1 MKVFRRFK
9 TVVIVAAAAA
19 LVAIPSPALGGT
31 AVSGRVTPNSRL
43 TSDKA
48 VLRGHDTPGVAVDP
62 NNPNHIVLIE
72 EDYLAG
78 QCDFHTSF
86 DGGHTW
92 TDGVLTV
99 PSDFANPPCRTYD
112 SGGYAHFNQSVVFG
126 SGQNVYTV
134 FASHRGLQE
143 RPESHVVQGEGDS
156 IIMNHSSDGGKTW
169 STGVVAIQGGPGPQ
183 PYVIRPGIAVVPN
196 ASGDKLYVTAWS
208 VFVTSGGASGG
219 GGDRQLIT
227 SASTDGGKTWSA
239 PVFASATGEHVREDS
254 PPVVGPDGAIY
265 VAWRN
270 RDDPSTAPHPIVVAK
285 STDGGQTWT
294 ETPVAQVIPTP
305 TGASGSTGYPRIA
318 IDPKSN
324 TVYVTYRN
332 FNSSNV
338 LSVYVSHSTDQN
350 KTWSTPVQVNDD
362 TVNVQHIGNEISV
375 APNGR
380 VDVAWLDYR
389 SAYPTATQLKATSE
403 GNIFYASS
411 SDGGNTFSASRRITD
426 RSINLDDGLNG
437 RNGSFTWWTPV
448 MAELGNNSVLFAW
461 SDSRLG
467 SVDNDNNDIE
477 LATLQLNSSAPPAV
491 SSLPSTNLS
500 NESVAAS
507 QLAYPAGEERIGSTA
522 FSKLVI
528 APENDPASA
537 MAGAVLARANF
548 GPLLLSP
555 ATGLTKDLKDE
566 ISRLRPSAIYLVG
579 STVALSSMVE
589 TQLAG
594 IGFKSVTRIQ
604 QPTAAAMAAAVAN
617 AMDARTTSDMSQG
630 VASAPAAVLV
640 NPAAPDAAAGV
651 SLAAAMRY
659 PLLYTAANSLP
670 SDTTS
675 ALQSLD
681 IPKVYVVG
689 STTSI
694 SDSVE
699 GQLPGAVRITGA
711 DVEATSMA
719 VASTEAKLNVP
730 FNVAY
735 VADSNRP
742 ADAALAASTAARVG
756 ALVALV
762 PHADAGQAQTA
773 IASLHLGALDE
784 VIQVHSKTSSTTN
797 VGVIVLFIVLG
808 LVGLLLLLAS
818 VAMRRRSREPQADVA
833 VAEPVAV

>member
-9 TVVIVAAAAA
+9 TVLVVGSAAA
-19 LVAIPSPALGGT
+19 LVALAGPAMGGT
-31 AVSGRVTPNSRL
+31 QVSGRVTPNSRL
-43 TSDKA
+43 TSDRS
-48 VLRGHDTPGVAVDP
+48 VLRGHDTPGIAVDP
-62 NNPNHIVLIE
+62 NDPNHIVLIE
-72 EDYLAG
+72 EDYIAG
-78 QCDFHTSF
+78 QCDYHTSF
-86 DGGHTW
+86 DGGRTW

-134 FASHRGLQE
+134 FASHRGAQE
-143 RPESHVVQGEGDS
+143 RPEIKVVQGEGDS
-156 IIMNHSSDGGKTW
+156 VIMNHSTDGGKTW

-196 ASGDKLYVTAWS
+196 PNGDKLYVTAWS

-239 PVFASATGEHVREDS
+239 PVFASAQGEHVREDS
-254 PPVVGPDGAIY
+254 PPVVGPDGAVY

-305 TGASGSTGYPRIA
+305 TGASGSSGYPRIA

-332 FNSSNV
+332 FNASNV
-338 LSVYVSHSTDQN
+338 LSVYVSHSNDQN
-350 KTWSTPVQVNDD
+350 KTWSMPVQVNDD
-362 TVNVQHIGNEISV
+362 TVNLPHLGDEISV

-389 SAYPTATQLKATSE
+389 NAYPTASQLKATTE
-403 GNIFYASS
+403 GNIYYASS
-411 SDGGNTFSASRRITD
+411 TDGGATFSANRRITD

-448 MAELGNNSVLFAW
+448 MAPLGNDSVMFAW

-467 SVDNDNNDIE
+467 NLDNDNNDIE

-500 NESVAAS
+500 NESIAAS
-507 QLAYPAGEERIGSTA
+507 QLAYAAGEERIGSSA
-522 FSKLVI
+522 MSKLVI
-528 APENDPASA
+528 APQNDPASA
-537 MAGAVLARANF
+537 MAGAVLARSNF

-566 ISRLRPSAIYLVG
+566 ISRLRPSGIYLVG

-589 TQLAG
+589 TQLAK
-594 IGFKSVTRIQ
+594 IGFMSVTRIQ
-604 QPTAAAMAAAVAN
+604 QPTAAAMAADVAS
-617 AMDARTTSDMSQG
+617 AMDARAAMDKSQG
-630 VASAPAAVLV
+630 MASMAAAVVV
-640 NPAAPDAAAGV
+640 NPKAADAAAGV
-651 SLAAAMRY
+651 SLAAALRY
-659 PLLYTAANSLP
+659 PLLYTDANALP
-670 SDTTS
+670 GETTS
-675 ALQSLD
+675 ELQALN

-689 STTSI
+689 STTSV
-694 SDSVE
+694 SDSILS
-699 GQLPGAVRITGA
+699 QLPSAVRITGS
-711 DVEATSMA
+711 DVKATSVA
-719 VASTEAKLNVP
+719 VASTEAQLNVP

-735 VADSNRP
+735 TADPSRP

-756 ALVALV
+756 ALVVLA
-762 PHADAGQAQTA
+762 PHADTGQAQSA

-784 VIQVHSKTSSTTN
+784 VIQVHSKATSKAN

-808 LVGLLLLLAS
+808 TVGLLLLLGS
-818 VAMRRRSREPQADVA
+818 VAMRRRSGETQAAAPVG
-833 VAEPVAV
+833 EPVAV